1 MRIFSTCLTLLLL
14 SLPAGTALAQQ
25 VPERSAAD
33 SLDVDVRWVT
43 EEDSSA
49 VVGAGTIDGV
59 GIGTRAVIYVP
70 FFYRGA
76 PQKNRVARGLVISSA
91 DSTCRVR
98 LSAATAPVRPG
109 YRALLFG
116 ILPPAVPQIAGL
128 EPKPAQQK
136 KPFYKQIWFWPVVG
150 AALTT
155 TIVVTASR
163 SGGSKSNRGT
173 VSISGSLP

>member
-1 MRIFSTCLTLLLL
+1 MRIFSTCFTLLLL
-14 SLPAGTALAQQ
+14 SLPAGTARAQQ
-25 VPERSAAD
+25 VPEQSGVD

-43 EEDSSA
+43 EKDSLA

-59 GIGTRAVIYVP
+59 GIGTSAVIYVP
-70 FFYRGA
+70 FFYRGT
-76 PQKNRVARGLVISSA
+76 PHKNRVARGLVISSA

-98 LSAATAPVRPG
+98 LTAATAPVRPG
-109 YRALLFG
+109 YRALLYG
-116 ILPPAVPQIAGL
+116 IIPPAVPQVAELG
-128 EPKPAQQK
+128 PKPAQKK

-155 TIVVTASR
+155 TVVVIASGG
-163 SGGSKSNRGT
+163 GGSKSNRGT